1 MAFMKVATMSGMP
14 MAKTTLRLPE
24 ELWRELRIMAVR
36 QGTTAQDL
44 VIRALTAYVK
54 KQPKTGREVE

>member
-1 MAFMKVATMSGMP
+1 MSDTA
-14 MAKTTLRLPE
+14 MAKTTLRLPD

-36 QGTTAQDL
+36 KGTTAQDL

-54 KQPKTGREVE
+54 KERRDER